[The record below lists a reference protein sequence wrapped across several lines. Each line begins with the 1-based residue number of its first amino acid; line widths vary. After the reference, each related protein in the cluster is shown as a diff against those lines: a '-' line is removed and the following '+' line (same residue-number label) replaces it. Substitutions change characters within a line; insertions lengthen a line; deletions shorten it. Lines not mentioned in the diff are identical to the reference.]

1 MWDLIDEELAKKS
14 GAKKGDMIKKYVND
28 LTALGR
34 TSVPEDVSKVVS
46 FLSGPDSDFMT
57 GQTVV
62 VSARLAI
69 YSTLLIMFRWMVA
82 LFTHDRNCLG
92 RMPCAMLKE
101 RRSEECQTTSHKF
114 LSHRFHILQYYWLHK
129 GNFGEF

>member
-1 MWDLIDEELAKKS
+1 MWDLIDDELAKKS
-14 GAKKGDMIKKYVND
+14 GAKKGEMIKKYVND

-62 VSARLAI
+62 VNYIYRYPWYLA
-69 YSTLLIMFRWMVA
+69 
-82 LFTHDRNCLG
+82 NCV
-92 RMPCAMLKE
+92 
-101 RRSEECQTTSHKF
+101 
-114 LSHRFHILQYYWLHK
+114 
-129 GNFGEF
+129 

>member
-1 MWDLIDEELAKKS
+1 MPMLQALSAQVRIRSRDYILWTIADDAVAMWDLIDEKLAEKS
-14 GAKKGDMIKKYVND
+14 GAKKGEMIKKYTED

-62 VSARLAI
+62 VST
-69 YSTLLIMFRWMVA
+69 SLL
-82 LFTHDRNCLG
+82 LT
-92 RMPCAMLKE
+92 E
-101 RRSEECQTTSHKF
+101 
-114 LSHRFHILQYYWLHK
+114 
-129 GNFGEF
+129 

>member
-1 MWDLIDEELAKKS
+1 MLLVLLVQVLTWQSNRTAQILANHTLAMWDLIDEKLAEKS
-14 GAKKGDMIKKYVND
+14 GAKKGEMIKKYTED

-62 VSARLAI
+62 VSITFFKENGI
-69 YSTLLIMFRWMVA
+69 YLIKV
-82 LFTHDRNCLG
+82 
-92 RMPCAMLKE
+92 
-101 RRSEECQTTSHKF
+101 
-114 LSHRFHILQYYWLHK
+114 
-129 GNFGEF
+129 

>member
-62 VSARLAI
+62 VSNDCCYPPYLANYVQVDGGII
-69 YSTLLIMFRWMVA
+69 YT
-82 LFTHDRNCLG
+82 
-92 RMPCAMLKE
+92 
-101 RRSEECQTTSHKF
+101 
-114 LSHRFHILQYYWLHK
+114 
-129 GNFGEF
+129 